1 MLLKSIKLKN
11 FRQYTSAMLDFS
23 LDEKKN
29 ITLVTG
35 EMGFGKSTLEQAF
48 RFVLYGY
55 SEFDND
61 VLLNSNAQEMC
72 EIGKTISTEVSLD
85 FQHLEKNY
93 RLTRTQIYQK
103 VSNTKIIL
111 AKVEI
116 KALEVDKRGNTTPIS
131 QIDALTLIDQLIPKE
146 LSDYFF
152 VDGEKIEK
160 MTKNIKEVS
169 RQEDFIKVVKS
180 MLGLNHMFE
189 TLKHL
194 EKVKTQYTREL
205 VSLGGGN
212 STELERK
219 ISISTQKIESLREEI
234 AGLKSQIEH
243 YKSEL
248 ETLGKIIQLVPN
260 AEEFQKKYVKLGETI
275 NYLKT
280 ELLNL
285 KLEYFK
291 TDRTFAFYIASPLMR
306 MAKKLLEDEKIEDK
320 GIPSL
325 HANTLKHIIS
335 NEKCLCGNH
344 VTKDSKEY
352 KIIKDLLNHVP
363 PQSIAQSVLDFK
375 KIIESNSDYFE
386 NAIDL
391 QKRVMAKISDY
402 NEKLDKA
409 IYERDY
415 LSKQIESID
424 KVSDAQ
430 AKYRFAENQINGIF
444 VKIGG
449 MQKEIEF
456 QESTKRSAEDELKKM
471 AYRVDAG
478 HKFRKYLIYT
488 EELIKRLSNQLKE
501 KEDKVRSQLEATM
514 NEHLALAY
522 NDGFKVAIDDK
533 YRIKVHNVRSS
544 IGDTLD
550 KSTGQWLTII
560 FAFIASVMKMAKEI
574 SMSEDPNDISEYPL
588 VLDAPFSTIDAK
600 FVEKISDVLRKTSRQ
615 LIIFMNIKDS
625 EVFLKTSE
633 KYVGRKYNLKS
644 NSTVET
650 FVEEVR

>member
-219 ISISTQKIESLREEI
+219 ISLSTQKIESLREEI

-363 PQSIAQSVLDFK
+363 PQSIAQSVIDFK

-456 QESTKRSAEDELKKM
+456 QESIKRSAEDELKKM

-544 IGDTLD
+544 IGETLD

>member
-219 ISISTQKIESLREEI
+219 ISLSTQKIESLREEI

-363 PQSIAQSVLDFK
+363 PQSIAQSVIDFK

-456 QESTKRSAEDELKKM
+456 QESIKRSAEDELKKM

-544 IGDTLD
+544 IGETLD

-625 EVFLKTSE
+625 DVFLKTSE

>member
-11 FRQYTSAMLDFS
+11 FRQYTSVLIDFS

-61 VLLNSNAQEMC
+61 ILLNSNAQEMC

-103 VSNTKIIL
+103 VSNSKITL
-111 AKVEI
+111 LKVEV

-160 MTKNIKEVS
+160 MTKNIKTIS

-212 STELERK
+212 STEYERR
-219 ISISTQKIESLREEI
+219 ISSSIQKIDSLREEI
-234 AGLKSQIEH
+234 SSLRNQSEH
-243 YKSEL
+243 YKNDL
-248 ETLGKIIQLVPN
+248 DTLSKIIQLVPN
-260 AEEFQKKYVKLGETI
+260 AEEFQRKYLKLGETI
-275 NYLKT
+275 NSLKV
-280 ELLNL
+280 ELSNL

-291 TDRTFAFYIASPLMR
+291 TDRTFTFYIASPLMR
-306 MAKKLLEDEKIEDK
+306 MANKILEDERIEDK

-325 HANTLKHIIS
+325 HANTLKHILS
-335 NEKCLCGNH
+335 SEKCLCGNH
-344 VTKDSKEY
+344 VLRDSKEY
-352 KIIKDLLNHVP
+352 LMIKDLLNHVP
-363 PQSIAQSVLDFK
+363 PQSIAQSVSDFRK
-375 KIIESNSDYFE
+375 TIESNNDYFE

-391 QKRVMAKISDY
+391 QKRVLAKISDY
-402 NEKLDKA
+402 NEKLEKA
-409 IYERDY
+409 VYERDY

-424 KVSDAQ
+424 KASDAQ
-430 AKYRFAENQINGIF
+430 MKYRFAEKQINGIY

-449 MQKEIEF
+449 MQKEIEY
-456 QESTKRSAEDELKKM
+456 QESIKRSSEEELKKM

-478 HKFRKYLIYT
+478 NKYRKYLIYT

-501 KEDKVRSQLEATM
+501 KEDKVRSQLECTM

-522 NDGFKVAIDDK
+522 NDEFKVEIDDK
-533 YRIKVHNVRSS
+533 YRIKVQNVRSV

-560 FAFIASVMKMAKEI
+560 FAFIASVMKMAKELSI
-574 SMSEDPNDISEYPL
+574 SEDPNDISEYPL

-625 EVFLKTSE
+625 EVFLKTSD
-633 KYVGRKYNLKS
+633 KYVGRRYNLKS
-644 NSTVET
+644 NSSVET
-650 FVEEVR
+650 FVEEVK